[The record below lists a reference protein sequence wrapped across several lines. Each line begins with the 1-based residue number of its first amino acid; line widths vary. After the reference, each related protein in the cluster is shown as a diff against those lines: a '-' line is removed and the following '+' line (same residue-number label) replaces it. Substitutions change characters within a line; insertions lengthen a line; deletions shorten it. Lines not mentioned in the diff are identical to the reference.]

1 MKPSERKLYDY
12 LEEYAQKRGEE
23 RFLADEENSYT
34 VSETFVRTMQERP

>member
-23 RFLADEENSYT
+23 RFLADEAI
-34 VSETFVRTMQERP
+34 R